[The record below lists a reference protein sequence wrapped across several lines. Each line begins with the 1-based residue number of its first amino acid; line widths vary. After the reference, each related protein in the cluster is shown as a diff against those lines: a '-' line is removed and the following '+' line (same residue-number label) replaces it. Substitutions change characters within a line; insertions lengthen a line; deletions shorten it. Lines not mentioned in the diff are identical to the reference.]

1 MAQVVDAT
9 FILRHPEVAGG
20 GGIAG
25 GFAYLLV
32 GWCAL
37 LVPTL
42 IRSIEATHERS
53 DAEFGMFYLGH
64 QAV

>member
-1 MAQVVDAT
+1 MRPSSSGTPRSRAA
-9 FILRHPEVAGG
+9 
-20 GGIAG
+20 GIAG